1 MREADSLLLYWVSG
15 VDGPA
20 GVLEGGVIR
29 PATDIVECD
38 GCLLITV
45 ELAGV
50 EREDLSA
57 SLVGRRLEI
66 RGVRRPRERETDGA
80 KRYLRR
86 EIVYAPLERTLV
98 LPEDIDESSFQ
109 AEYRDGMLR
118 IGVRRRPPE
127 PEPTHR
133 VPIR

>member
-1 MREADSLLLYWVSG
+1 MRDASRLLLYWVSG
-15 VDGPA
+15 VDGPTGA
-20 GVLEGGVIR
+20 LEDGVVR

-38 GCLLITV
+38 GRVLITV

-50 EREDLSA
+50 AREDLTA
-57 SLVGRRLEI
+57 SLVGNRLEV
-66 RGVRRPRERETDGA
+66 RGVRRPREQEADGA

-86 EIVYAPLERTLV
+86 EIVYAPFERVLV
-98 LPEDIDESSFQ
+98 LPDDIDESSFE

-118 IGVRRRPPE
+118 IAVYRRPPA
-127 PEPTHR
+127 PEPVHR

>member
-1 MREADSLLLYWVSG
+1 MREANRMLLYWVSG

-20 GVLEGGVIR
+20 GALEGGVVH

-38 GCLLITV
+38 TTILITI

-50 EREDLSA
+50 ERENLTA
-57 SLVGRRLEI
+57 SLVGRRLEV
-66 RGVRRPRERETDGA
+66 RGVRRPREGETAGP

-86 EIVYAPLERTLV
+86 EIVYAPFERVLV
-98 LPEDIDESSFQ
+98 LPEDIDEASFE
-109 AEYRDGMLR
+109 AEYRDGLLR
-118 IGVRRRPPE
+118 IAVRRRPPAAD
-127 PEPTHR
+127 PVHR